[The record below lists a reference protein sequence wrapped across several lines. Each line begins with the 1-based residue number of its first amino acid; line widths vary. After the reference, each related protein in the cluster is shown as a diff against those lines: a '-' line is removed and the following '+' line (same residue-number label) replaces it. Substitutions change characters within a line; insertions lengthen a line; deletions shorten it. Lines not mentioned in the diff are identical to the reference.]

1 MPIPAHI
8 TFQGLTCWK
17 TRDGYQANL
26 QEQSGGGWR
35 ISYGAT
41 PREAIMGLFLLPA
54 PAVLP
59 PLPSRC
65 EE

>member
-1 MPIPAHI
+1 MPTPAHI

-26 QEQSGGGWR
+26 QTESGGGWR

-59 PLPSRC
+59 PPPGC
-65 EE
+65 AE